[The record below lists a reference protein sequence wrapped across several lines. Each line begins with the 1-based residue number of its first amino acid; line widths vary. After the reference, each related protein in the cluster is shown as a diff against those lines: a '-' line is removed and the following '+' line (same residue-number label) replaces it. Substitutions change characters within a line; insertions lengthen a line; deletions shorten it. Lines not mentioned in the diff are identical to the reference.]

1 MDDKDQQAY
10 KELQNRMI
18 ETSQKQKFV
27 SLLGNRSVSKKS
39 RSTDHLLLQVDQQLR
54 VTQLNMKK
62 ASLTQEEL
70 KPVSDD
76 TKLYEAIGRA

>member
-1 MDDKDQQAY
+1 MLLNADQ
-10 KELQNRMI
+10 
-18 ETSQKQKFV
+18 SSFP
-27 SLLGNRSVSKKS
+27 
-39 RSTDHLLLQVDQQLR
+39 QVDQQLR

-62 ASLTQEEL
+62 ANLTQEEL

>member
-18 ETSQKQKFV
+18 DTSQKQKFV
-27 SLLGNRSVSKKS
+27 SLLEDGFISPEQPSS
-39 RSTDHLLLQVDQQLR
+39 DFLLLQVDQQLR

-76 TKLYEAIGRA
+76 TRLYEAIGRA

>member
-27 SLLGNRSVSKKS
+27 SLFDDGSVCIQKPSA
-39 RSTDHLLLQVDQQLR
+39 DHLLLQVDQQLR